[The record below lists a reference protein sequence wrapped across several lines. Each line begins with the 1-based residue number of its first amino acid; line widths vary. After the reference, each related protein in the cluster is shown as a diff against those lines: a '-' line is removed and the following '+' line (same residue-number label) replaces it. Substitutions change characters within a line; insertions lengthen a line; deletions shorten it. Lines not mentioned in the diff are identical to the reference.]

1 MFRWFGVVSETRVE
15 RPNKEPMQIWDQVVC
30 EYELNFFLVLE
41 FNLEFNIDA
50 QYRRLAV
57 SIEETHQNNS
67 SSAVAKMSDNAKRN
81 HLSIFNGVSLE
92 FLVGD
97 MFAQSAFIS
106 NQSTVPSFGIRS
118 YCPDSP
124 YPLMWCHGQ
133 KHPPPS
139 WPNLETIVKS
149 TLSYCVLSTNIDR
162 RLVECIQEGLAGPVF
177 PFSGNEGY
185 DPMSSVNYRV
195 AERVFQLDYRYELL
209 L

>member
-1 MFRWFGVVSETRVE
+1 MPTFISPVLDAILRLVVSHR
-15 RPNKEPMQIWDQVVC
+15 D
-30 EYELNFFLVLE
+30 
-41 FNLEFNIDA
+41 IDA

-118 YCPDSP
+118 YCPGSP

-149 TLSYCVLSTNIDR
+149 TLSYCVLSTNID
-162 RLVECIQEGLAGPVF
+162 ATT
-177 PFSGNEGY
+177 Y
-185 DPMSSVNYRV
+185 DPAYSRGCRITC
-195 AERVFQLDYRYELL
+195 A
-209 L
+209 